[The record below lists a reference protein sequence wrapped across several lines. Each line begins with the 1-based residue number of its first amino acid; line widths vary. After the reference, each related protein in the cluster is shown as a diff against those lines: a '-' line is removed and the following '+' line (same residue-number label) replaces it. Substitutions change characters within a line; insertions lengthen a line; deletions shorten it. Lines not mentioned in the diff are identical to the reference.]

1 MANSLSDAPSQTGG
15 EGGGLSPSPQRLPPA
30 RRSFNPRIWIPL
42 MLLLVGGGVALWYFL
57 TRPSSYQLKFSGRLE
72 GYESDVGAKV
82 GGRVQEVTVREG
94 ASVKQGE
101 VLARLDDDELQAQLK
116 GAQAQLKAAQQ
127 QEENARLQ
135 INVLQSQIAEARLR
149 RQQSQGQTQGQVF
162 QSEAQL
168 AAAQAQLNQ
177 AQAGV
182 VQAQANLAQA
192 QVDRDRYVSLAQDG
206 AVPQQRADQAET
218 AFRTAV
224 ATLRSQQAA
233 AAAAQRQVNAAQGAL
248 TQARTTGLNPEI
260 NTAQI
265 ARLNTQLQQAQASLR
280 AAQADVNRARAS
292 VQQIQ
297 ASLGNLTVVSPTDGV
312 VTTRNV
318 EPGVVVAPGRT
329 LLSVLDQDTVYMR
342 GFIPAGDIGRVRVGQ
357 PARVF
362 LDSDPDRPLSA
373 KVASIDAQA
382 SFTPENIYF
391 REDRVQQ
398 VFGVRLTIDNPG
410 GYAKPGMPVDGEIVF
425 DSHSQ

>member
-15 EGGGLSPSPQRLPPA
+15 EGGRLPPSPQRLPPA
-30 RRSFNPRIWIPL
+30 RRSFKPRVWIPL
-42 MLLLVGGGVALWYFL
+42 LLLLGGGIALWSIL
-57 TRPSSYQLKFSGRLE
+57 TRPSSDLLTFSGRLE

-135 INVLQSQIAEARLR
+135 INVLQSQVAEARLR
-149 RQQSQGQTQGQVF
+149 LQQSQGQTQGQVF
-162 QSEAQL
+162 QSEAQF

-192 QVDRDRYVSLAQDG
+192 QGDRDRFVSLAREG
-206 AVPQQRADQAET
+206 AVSQQRADQSET
-218 AFRTAV
+218 AFRTAA

-233 AAAAQRQVNAAQGAL
+233 AAAAQRQVSAAQGAL
-248 TQARTTGLNPEI
+248 TQSRTTGLNPQI
-260 NTAQI
+260 NNAQI

-280 AAQADVNRARAS
+280 AAQADVSRARAS

-297 ASLGNLTVVSPTDGV
+297 ASLGNLTVVSPTHGV

-329 LLSVLDQDTVYMR
+329 LLSVLNQDTVYMR
-342 GFIPAGDIGRVRVGQ
+342 GFIPAGEIGRVRVGQ

-382 SFTPENIYF
+382 SFTPENVYF

-410 GYAKPGMPVDGEIVF
+410 GYAKPGMPVDGEIIF
-425 DSHSQ
+425 DSHPQ

>member
-1 MANSLSDAPSQTGG
+1 
-15 EGGGLSPSPQRLPPA
+15 
-30 RRSFNPRIWIPL
+30 
-42 MLLLVGGGVALWYFL
+42 VLWYAL
-57 TRPSSYQLKFSGRLE
+57 TRPNPHQLKFSGRLE
-72 GYESDVGAKV
+72 GYESDIGAKV

-94 ASVKQGE
+94 ASVKRGE

-116 GAQAQLKAAQQ
+116 GAQAQIKAAQQ

-149 RQQSQGQTQGQVF
+149 LQQSQGQTQGQVF

-192 QVDRDRYVSLAQDG
+192 RVDRDRFVSLAREG
-206 AVPQQRADQAET
+206 VVAQQRADQAET
-218 AFRTAV
+218 AFRTAA

-233 AAAAQRQVNAAQGAL
+233 AVAAQRQVNAAQGAL
-248 TQARTTGLNPEI
+248 TQSRTTGLNPEI

-265 ARLNTQLQQAQASLR
+265 ARLNTQLQQAQASLQ
-280 AAQADVNRARAS
+280 AAQADVNRTRAS

-297 ASLGNLTVVSPTDGV
+297 ASLGNLTVVSPTNGV

-357 PARVF
+357 PAQVF
-362 LDSDPDRPLSA
+362 LDSAPDRPLSA

-398 VFGVRLTIDNPG
+398 VFGVRLTIDHPG